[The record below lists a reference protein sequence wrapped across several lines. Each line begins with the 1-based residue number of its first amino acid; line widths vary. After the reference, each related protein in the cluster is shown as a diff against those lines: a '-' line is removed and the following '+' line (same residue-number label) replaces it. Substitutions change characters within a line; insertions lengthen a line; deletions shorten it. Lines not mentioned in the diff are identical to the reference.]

1 MNYPHER
8 PSVSLSSRI
17 ASELVPAEL
26 TALDQW
32 RVQRHLGS
40 GSSATVWLLEHTGT
54 QHTVACKFPRAADD
68 HPQLSQEAELAAG
81 LAHENLIRPV
91 RLEAHPEL
99 TSAQQAGATFWEY
112 LPAGSLES
120 LISAAG
126 ALSIAQTVT
135 VMVPMIQATQ
145 YLHERQ
151 IVHGDLS
158 PANILFDLT
167 GRPVL
172 LDLGTVRATAHA
184 FHAAGTPGF
193 VAPEILGSDPQM
205 DGLGGAA
212 DVYSLGAIGWFCLTA
227 TSPGS
232 AQSRMPLNTLR
243 PGLDQEI
250 AEVLEACLSA
260 EPTLRPALSQVLTAV
275 ARWADP
281 APVDLYAAV
290 DEDSALFLPT
300 RKSFKQ
306 QRSRG
311 RRSNRDRSR
320 ATRDAARS
328 VPARDQGVTKATLRR
343 RRLWLAASAGTL
355 VVGVL
360 ATTLFV
366 DQRQTVTPVT
376 EEHAVAEDFQ
386 KVVDEL
392 AKARSQAWASADPD
406 QVVGYA
412 VEGSEVFSADVAV
425 LADLRASNTTLDGI
439 RMRAVVE
446 DIESTDHRAA
456 LSVTWRTDGY
466 VQRDASAEIISTS
479 DTRTEHLVL
488 HLVETSTGWALSSV
502 EAI

>member
-1 MNYPHER
+1 M
-8 PSVSLSSRI
+8 
-17 ASELVPAEL
+17 
-26 TALDQW
+26 
-32 RVQRHLGS
+32 
-40 GSSATVWLLEHTGT
+40 
-54 QHTVACKFPRAADD
+54 
-68 HPQLSQEAELAAG
+68 
-81 LAHENLIRPV
+81 
-91 RLEAHPEL
+91 
-99 TSAQQAGATFWEY
+99 
-112 LPAGSLES
+112 
-120 LISAAG
+120 
-126 ALSIAQTVT
+126 
-135 VMVPMIQATQ
+135 
-145 YLHERQ
+145 
-151 IVHGDLS
+151 
-158 PANILFDLT
+158 
-167 GRPVL
+167 
-172 LDLGTVRATAHA
+172 
-184 FHAAGTPGF
+184 
-193 VAPEILGSDPQM
+193 
-205 DGLGGAA
+205 
-212 DVYSLGAIGWFCLTA
+212 
-227 TSPGS
+227 
-232 AQSRMPLNTLR
+232 
-243 PGLDQEI
+243 
-250 AEVLEACLSA
+250 
-260 EPTLRPALSQVLTAV
+260 
-275 ARWADP
+275 
-281 APVDLYAAV
+281 
-290 DEDSALFLPT
+290 
-300 RKSFKQ
+300 
-306 QRSRG
+306 
-311 RRSNRDRSR
+311 
-320 ATRDAARS
+320 
-328 VPARDQGVTKATLRR
+328 PARDQGVTKATLRR